1 MKKYELCGDEAL
13 VRQTLLGEN
22 AAFEE
27 LILRHER
34 AVTGTAMKITRN
46 VYSAEDAAQDAFL
59 AAWMHLDSLRDAS
72 RFSSFVCAI
81 ARNCAL
87 DLCRRYACAA
97 PDVSLDLLAYE
108 DLDEQTKIAAEE
120 KEEIERL
127 REEVDALE
135 PETRTV
141 IGAHYFDGLSVREI
155 AAKLGMPEGTVKW
168 RLSEGRKLLRRGYGI
183 MEKEYNCCGYARRCH
198 PSRTGSRRHRIRPD
212 A

>member
-1 MKKYELCGDEAL
+1 MKKYELCEDESL

-27 LILRHER
+27 LVLRHER

-46 VYSAEDAAQDAFL
+46 VYSAKDAAQDAFL

-108 DLDEQTKIAAEE
+108 DLDEQTKIAAE
-120 KEEIERL
+120 RGSS
-127 REEVDALE
+127 A
-135 PETRTV
+135 
-141 IGAHYFDGLSVREI
+141 
-155 AAKLGMPEGTVKW
+155 EGI
-168 RLSEGRKLLRRGYGI
+168 LLRMNRSIQVEGAFGVIKQDYAFRRFLTRGKRKTETQFLLLAFAYNVQKLWNRQNFNRFHQALF
-183 MEKEYNCCGYARRCH
+183 EKDTA
-198 PSRTGSRRHRIRPD
+198 
-212 A
+212 